1 MRTCRFSST
10 ETCASP
16 GRPSRGLRKPG
27 GGLGPTKQAHYDF
40 VVIGAGPAG
49 LAAAVYAASDGLST
63 LVCDQDVPGGQAS
76 YATMIE
82 NFFGFPQGI
91 GGAELARLAARQA
104 EQFGAE
110 LMLLRGVRAS
120 RINGHNEP
128 VGLILE
134 DDSEVTASVVLAAP
148 GMDWRRLDLDGMDD
162 LVGHGVYYGAGR
174 SEAAQCRDQSVVV
187 VGAGNSAG
195 QAVLNF
201 ANQTARVTMVV
212 RGDSLS
218 KSMSAYLIQR
228 IEQHPLIEVHLETQL
243 TGVHADADELV
254 AVTFTDAAG
263 KAETR
268 PIDAVFLCLGG
279 RPHTEWCSREHV
291 LTDARGYIL
300 TGRDLVADGGARL
313 LAAGSGS
320 LPARDEP
327 RRALR
332 GGRREAWL
340 ERNASPRPWARVPW
354 SRRSSSTGWRSS
366 VSPSELAVA
375 LEHARDRTLTLLEPL
390 SDDQLTAQVS
400 PLQSPLVWDLAH
412 IGYFEELWLLRQAG
426 GQKGGS
432 PDGDRLYDAFAHER
446 AERGSLPI
454 LAPAAAREY
463 LTEVR
468 EGVLRLLPGATCDD
482 GDPLLR
488 DGLVVGIV
496 AQHEL
501 QHVETM
507 TQTLELG
514 SLSGPAPLGPSGSRG
529 ERRRPHPRGL
539 VHPRLRRSL
548 GVRQRAAGPFGRP
561 TRLPDRPGS
570 RDQRRVRRVRG

>member
-1 MRTCRFSST
+1 MRPTVQVV
-10 ETCASP
+10 
-16 GRPSRGLRKPG
+16 GRRLDSEHYLLRDFLTRTAQPYDWYEAG
-27 GGLGPTKQAHYDF
+27 SADADLLLARLELVDADLPVLVDGDLRVTGATVQRVAEAWGGLGPTKKAHYDF

-120 RINGHNEP
+120 RMNGHNEP

-148 GMDWRRLDLDGMDD
+148 GMDWRRLELDGMDD
-162 LVGHGVYYGAGR
+162 LLGHGVYYGAGR

-243 TGVHADADELV
+243 TGLHADGDKLV

-300 TGRDLVADGGARL
+300 TGRDLVADGVPDCWPLDRDPFPLETSRVGL
-313 LAAGSGS
+313 FAAGDVRHGS
-320 LPARDEP
+320 TKRVAAAVGE
-327 RRALR
+327 
-332 GGRREAWL
+332 GSMV
-340 ERNASPRPWARVPW
+340 AS
-354 SRRSSSTGWRSS
+354 
-366 VSPSELAVA
+366 L
-375 LEHARDRTLTLLEPL
+375 
-390 SDDQLTAQVS
+390 
-400 PLQSPLVWDLAH
+400 
-412 IGYFEELWLLRQAG
+412 IF
-426 GQKGGS
+426 
-432 PDGDRLYDAFAHER
+432 DRLA
-446 AERGSLPI
+446 
-454 LAPAAAREY
+454 
-463 LTEVR
+463 
-468 EGVLRLLPGATCDD
+468 
-482 GDPLLR
+482 
-488 DGLVVGIV
+488 
-496 AQHEL
+496 
-501 QHVETM
+501 
-507 TQTLELG
+507 ELG
-514 SLSGPAPLGPSGSRG
+514 VA
-529 ERRRPHPRGL
+529 
-539 VHPRLRRSL
+539 
-548 GVRQRAAGPFGRP
+548 F
-561 TRLPDRPGS
+561 
-570 RDQRRVRRVRG
+570 